1 LAARCRSLVAE
12 LEQQLASLPPA
23 ARASAS
29 TDAADSAA
37 ADAADS
43 AAAESDAAQRWNAAL
58 LATLDDA
65 VERGHRL
72 AADLEEAAARCRAAA
87 ESMDFRFLYDPVRA
101 LFHLGYHVSAGEHDA
116 NHYDLLASE
125 ARTASLLAIAKGDAP
140 VEHWLHLGRPLARVH
155 GARVLLSWSATMFEY
170 LMPRLFLRH
179 PERTLMHESCH
190 AMLGQQIAFAHRHG
204 VPWGISES
212 AFAEL
217 GVQGDYQYRAF
228 GVPGVGLKAEL
239 GERLVVAPYASL
251 LALPLRPRE
260 AMANVTRLIELG
272 ALGRYGMIDAV
283 DFGDTASHA
292 AASGATAGTADG
304 SLSPSRPHLV
314 RTYMAH
320 HQGMILVAA
329 TNQLLG
335 DRMVERLHA
344 EPQVTSVELL
354 LHERIPIHVP
364 PPKRWR
370 HPEAAAAEPGAPA
383 AGEAPAWT
391 VDPRGGI
398 DHALPLSNGAN
409 AVLARA
415 AGGGGSH
422 WGGAALTRDQPFDSG
437 GARGTVVYLRDLDD
451 GDTWSTTLDPTGGDP
466 ADCHVT
472 FEPHRVRYRRQRG
485 DLVTRDEWTVADRD
499 ALELRRISV
508 TNEGERPRRVALA
521 SYAEVVL
528 TGAAEDARHPAFAK
542 LFVESEARNGLSTLL
557 FRRRQRAPH
566 ERTPV
571 WAHRL
576 LLEPASGT
584 VRTACTDR
592 RAFVG
597 RGGSLRAPRAPT
609 LAPDGPPPTAGATL
623 DPIASLGCVL
633 EVAPGAT
640 VQAVFVSAGGWS
652 DEAALAAL
660 RRCDTPA
667 RAERLVERAAA
678 AAATELRGLGIAPD
692 ELPALA
698 DLLALAV
705 APREALRAG
714 LAEAGP
720 LLPVLWSLGVSG
732 DLPIVLLR
740 VADEAS
746 LPFVLQVLRGHA
758 WWRGRQVG
766 VDLLLLDELSR
777 GYDTP
782 LRDRLE
788 RAVHEVARRGRAQG
802 PGRALV
808 LPVERVGA
816 GLPTLLAAAAVVL
829 DADGPPLREQ
839 LARAAARP

>member
-1 LAARCRSLVAE
+1 VPYLAVRELRAWIDQALGEAAGDPRRDRRRRPVAAPAGRPAAAYRRTDGALDETLPHLVEALAEPFDLASAPELAARCRSLVAE
-12 LEQQLASLPPA
+12 LEQQLGALRE
-23 ARASAS
+23 ARGRGRGLGCCR
-29 TDAADSAA
+29 
-37 ADAADS
+37 ADAAR
-43 AAAESDAAQRWNAAL
+43 RWNAAL

-65 VERGHRL
+65 QERGHRL

-87 ESMDFRFLYDPVRA
+87 EAMDFRFLYDPPRA

-140 VEHWLHLGRPLARVH
+140 VEHWLHLGRPLARVR

-190 AMLGQQIAFAHRHG
+190 AMLEQQIAFARRHG

-239 GERLVVAPYASL
+239 GERLVIAPYASL

-283 DFGDTASHA
+283 DFGDTASH
-292 AASGATAGTADG
+292 GGGGPTGRDG
-304 SLSPSRPHLV
+304 RRPLTPSRPHLV

-370 HPEAAAAEPGAPA
+370 HPEAAAAEPGAPTP
-383 AGEAPAWT
+383 GEAPAWT

-437 GARGTVVYLRDLDD
+437 GARGTSS
-451 GDTWSTTLDPTGGDP
+451 TCATSTTATRGAPPSTRP
-466 ADCHVT
+466 AA
-472 FEPHRVRYRRQRG
+472 
-485 DLVTRDEWTVADRD
+485 TR
-499 ALELRRISV
+499 
-508 TNEGERPRRVALA
+508 
-521 SYAEVVL
+521 
-528 TGAAEDARHPAFAK
+528 
-542 LFVESEARNGLSTLL
+542 
-557 FRRRQRAPH
+557 
-566 ERTPV
+566 
-571 WAHRL
+571 
-576 LLEPASGT
+576 
-584 VRTACTDR
+584 
-592 RAFVG
+592 
-597 RGGSLRAPRAPT
+597 
-609 LAPDGPPPTAGATL
+609 PTA
-623 DPIASLGCVL
+623 
-633 EVAPGAT
+633 
-640 VQAVFVSAGGWS
+640 
-652 DEAALAAL
+652 
-660 RRCDTPA
+660 R
-667 RAERLVERAAA
+667 
-678 AAATELRGLGIAPD
+678 
-692 ELPALA
+692 
-698 DLLALAV
+698 
-705 APREALRAG
+705 
-714 LAEAGP
+714 
-720 LLPVLWSLGVSG
+720 
-732 DLPIVLLR
+732 
-740 VADEAS
+740 
-746 LPFVLQVLRGHA
+746 
-758 WWRGRQVG
+758 
-766 VDLLLLDELSR
+766 
-777 GYDTP
+777 
-782 LRDRLE
+782 
-788 RAVHEVARRGRAQG
+788 
-802 PGRALV
+802 
-808 LPVERVGA
+808 
-816 GLPTLLAAAAVVL
+816 
-829 DADGPPLREQ
+829 
-839 LARAAARP
+839 